1 MEAEDLEHYFPQLIE
16 PPKRKTM
23 ENKTAKITRTVFV
36 SDWAGP
42 NGPVYYHEIE
52 LSNGDKGQIGSKE
65 KMPSKL
71 NPGSELT
78 YTIESSSRGNKI
90 KAVLPAGSGFRPSGG
105 RALPEPRI
113 QMISF
118 AAAYTKDLV
127 VAGKFGMDAFEKNF
141 NTIYQIMISKI

>member
-1 MEAEDLEHYFPQLIE
+1 
-16 PPKRKTM
+16 M

-78 YTIESSSRGNKI
+78 YTIEETSRGNKI
-90 KAVLPAGSGFRPSGG
+90 KAVVTGG
-105 RALPEPRI
+105 NQFQGKGRTMPEPRI

-118 AAAYTKDLV
+118 AMSYTKDLIV
-127 VAGKFGMDAFEKNF
+127 GGKIDVKELQRMF
-141 NTIYQIMISKI
+141 TIIYNEMISKL

>member
-78 YTIESSSRGNKI
+78 YTIEETSRGNKI
-90 KAVLPAGSGFRPSGG
+90 KAVVTGGSQFQGKG
-105 RALPEPRI
+105 RVMPEPRI

-118 AAAYTKDLV
+118 AAAYTKDLIV
-127 VAGKFGMDAFEKNF
+127 GGKVQMNDFEKEF
-141 NTIYQIMISKI
+141 NRIYNVMISKI